1 MKYVSVNNQIKS
13 IFESKKYSDVQITS
27 ITSYN
32 NYEYGDD
39 TYLLREV
46 CKRGTGTTFV
56 GIVYKNDNYLPEQLN
71 LFSEKNIDDEYF
83 SPDIIYQKSENCRY
97 VFERKEITEMV
108 YFTKSLVQS
117 AKLFEWLNYQ
127 NWFWSEY
134 GPWGKCR
141 TKNKKGVN

>member
-1 MKYVSVNNQIKS
+1 MKYESVNNQIKS
-13 IFESKKYSDVQITS
+13 IFKSKKYSDVQITS

-32 NYEYGDD
+32 DYEYGDD

-56 GIVYKNDNYLPEQLN
+56 GIVYKNDNYLPEQLS
-71 LFSEKNIDDEYF
+71 LFSEKKTDDEYF
-83 SPDIIYQKSENCRY
+83 VPSIIYQKSENCRY
-97 VFERKEITEMV
+97 AFERELTKGV

-127 NWFWSEY
+127 NWMWSEY
-134 GPWGKCR
+134 RPWK
-141 TKNKKGVN
+141 KPKIKSKKGVN

>member
-1 MKYVSVNNQIKS
+1 MKYDSVNNQIKS
-13 IFESKKYSDVQITS
+13 IFKSKKYSDVQITS

-32 NYEYGDD
+32 DYEYGDD

-71 LFSEKNIDDEYF
+71 LFSEKKTDDEYF
-83 SPDIIYQKSENCRY
+83 FPSIIYQKSENCRY
-97 VFERKEITEMV
+97 AFERELTKGGV

-127 NWFWSEY
+127 NWMWSEY
-134 GPWGKCR
+134 RPWK
-141 TKNKKGVN
+141 KPKIKSKKGVN